1 MRKKRTEP
9 VSISSGF
16 VLHENEYVLL
26 SFHGDTKRAVSILNT
41 DELIQSL
48 EEIKKRKEM
57 ELPRLLRPY
66 FEKIDMKNRAVLVF
80 GSRGVGKTTFLLNRF
95 RDRRM
100 LYLSADNPL
109 VATTDLWSIA
119 STAFVRGYEGIIV
132 DEAHYARDWSVHLK
146 AIYDAYP
153 TKLIIAS
160 DSSSL
165 ILRQGI
171 ADLSRRFSRVRIPL
185 MSLREYIYLRDG
197 ALLPLLSP
205 FALDS
210 SVVKEI
216 MGSTNVLAAFEEY
229 LDRGFRPSYLEWDY
243 KEQIEHIIEKTI
255 HGDVPFF
262 VPQISDIHFRLMSAV
277 LGFLAI
283 SKVPTLNIERM
294 CREWGIGKRK
304 LYELLSVMD
313 ATGII
318 RIIFKENDNRTFSKG
333 EKIFFGDP
341 SFYSIGS
348 KNTGTRRE
356 AYVAEAFE
364 DAGSR
369 VFACPDE
376 RNGDFLINE
385 TLVEVGGKNKKKKH
399 ADFVIRDDT
408 DVPHLNCIPMW
419 ILGFQY

>member
-1 MRKKRTEP
+1 M
-9 VSISSGF
+9 
-16 VLHENEYVLL
+16 
-26 SFHGDTKRAVSILNT
+26 DTS
-41 DELIQSL
+41 ELIPSL
-48 EEIKKRKEM
+48 EVIQKRKEM
-57 ELPRLLRPY
+57 SLPSRLRPY

-80 GSRGVGKTTFLLNRF
+80 GSRGVGKTTFLLSRF
-95 RDRRM
+95 GGRRV

-119 STAFVRGYEGIIV
+119 NTAFIRGYEGIII
-132 DEAHYARDWSVHLK
+132 DEVHYAKDWSIHLK
-146 AIYDAYP
+146 AIYDAHP
-153 TKLIIAS
+153 AKLIIAS

-165 ILRQGI
+165 ILRQGV
-171 ADLSRRFSRVRIPL
+171 ADLSRRFSRVHIPL

-197 ALLPLLSP
+197 VLFPLLDP

-210 SVVKEI
+210 SVIREI
-216 MGSTNVLAAFEEY
+216 MSSINVLASFEEY
-229 LDRGFRPSYLEWDY
+229 LDHGFRPSYLEWDY
-243 KEQIEHIIEKTI
+243 KEQIEHIIEKTL

-294 CREWGIGKRK
+294 CRDWGIGKRK

-318 RIIFKENDNRTFSKG
+318 RKIFKENDNRTFSKG

-341 SFYSIGS
+341 AFYSIGE
-348 KNTGTRRE
+348 KNIGTRRE
-356 AYVAEAFE
+356 AYVAAAFE
-364 DAGSR
+364 DAGNK

-376 RNGDFLINE
+376 RNGDFLIDK
-385 TLVEVGGKNKKKKH
+385 TVVEVGGKSKKQKK

-408 DVPHLNCIPMW
+408 DIPHLNCIPMW
-419 ILGFQY
+419 TLGFQH